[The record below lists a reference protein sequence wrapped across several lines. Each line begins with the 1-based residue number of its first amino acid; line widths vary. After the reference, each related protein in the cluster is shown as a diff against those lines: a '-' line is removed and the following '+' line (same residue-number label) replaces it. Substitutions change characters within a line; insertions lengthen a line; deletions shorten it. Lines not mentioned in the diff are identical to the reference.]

1 MHSPVQKILPCPIQ
15 FDEGPAIPKC
25 YVHVKLQPLC
35 TTVPP
40 PDSAELL
47 TERVEASLQV
57 WCAETCMQYN
67 YCKPRLKL
75 DLPYCQKVLYHKQ
88 VKQRKSTESWIKW
101 INNKW
106 TSFGHTTVEIA
117 PLFYKSYQL
126 QIKYNHE
133 DGSQQSRS
141 CTTNPEICS
150 CSIWKLTWLVVFNDI
165 QEDKRLHSKN
175 QMHVLKHRTGHVHK
189 IPRASDKNI
198 ILIAEARNH
207 SSALTAHP
215 KIKITDK

>member
-88 VKQRKSTESWIKW
+88 VKQRKSTES
-101 INNKW
+101 
-106 TSFGHTTVEIA
+106 
-117 PLFYKSYQL
+117 
-126 QIKYNHE
+126 
-133 DGSQQSRS
+133 
-141 CTTNPEICS
+141 
-150 CSIWKLTWLVVFNDI
+150 
-165 QEDKRLHSKN
+165 
-175 QMHVLKHRTGHVHK
+175 
-189 IPRASDKNI
+189 
-198 ILIAEARNH
+198 
-207 SSALTAHP
+207 
-215 KIKITDK
+215 